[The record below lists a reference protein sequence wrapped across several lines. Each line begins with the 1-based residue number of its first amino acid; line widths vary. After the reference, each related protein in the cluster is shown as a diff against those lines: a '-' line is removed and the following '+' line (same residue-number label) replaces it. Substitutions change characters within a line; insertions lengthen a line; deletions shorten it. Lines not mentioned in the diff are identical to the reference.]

1 MRTIPSETPGR
12 GCGRFSYPPPMP
24 KGPIALD
31 MSCLALA
38 MIAGVVTAY
47 QPGVNA
53 KFAAHAGASAWGGF
67 INFAV
72 GLVAMTIVVLVF
84 RPGLPDAAKLADGPW
99 WMWLGGLCGA
109 FFVTLALILVPKMG
123 SASYLTAMVAG
134 QLVASLVIDH
144 FGHMG
149 LDPRAITPGRV
160 AGILLVIAGVLMVR
174 MF

>member
-1 MRTIPSETPGR
+1 
-12 GCGRFSYPPPMP
+12 MP
-24 KGPIALD
+24 KGSIGID
-31 MSCLALA
+31 MLLVALA

-53 KFAAHAGASAWGGF
+53 RFAAHAGASVWGGF

-72 GLVAMTIVVLVF
+72 GVVAMSIVLLVF
-84 RPGLPDAAKLADGPW
+84 RPGMPEASRLTAGPW

-109 FFVTLALILVPKMG
+109 FFVTLALILVPRMG

-134 QLVASLVIDH
+134 QLVASLVIDQ

-149 LDPRAITPGRV
+149 LEVRPITPGRAIGV
-160 AGILLVIAGVLMVR
+160 LLVIAGVMLVR
-174 MF
+174 KF

>member
-1 MRTIPSETPGR
+1 
-12 GCGRFSYPPPMP
+12 
-24 KGPIALD
+24 
-31 MSCLALA
+31 

-72 GLVAMTIVVLVF
+72 GLVAMTIVVLDLSAGDC
-84 RPGLPDAAKLADGPW
+84 RSAAKLADGPW

-109 FFVTLALILVPKMG
+109 FFVTLALMLVPKMG

-134 QLVASLVIDH
+134 QLVASLVIDR

-149 LDPRAITPGRV
+149 LEIPGRSRP
-160 AGILLVIAGVLMVR
+160 GRIAGVLLVIVGVMMVR
-174 MF
+174 KF

>member
-1 MRTIPSETPGR
+1 
-12 GCGRFSYPPPMP
+12 MP
-24 KGPIALD
+24 KGSIGVDVLYVV
-31 MSCLALA
+31 LA
-38 MIAGVVTAY
+38 MLAGMVTAY

-72 GLVAMTIVVLVF
+72 GLVAMTIVVLIF
-84 RPGLPDAAKLADGPW
+84 RPGLPEAGKLAAGPW

-134 QLVASLVIDH
+134 QLVASLVIDQ

-149 LDPRAITPGRV
+149 LEMRAITPGRV
-160 AGILLVIAGVLMVR
+160 VGVLLVIVGVMLVR
-174 MF
+174 KF